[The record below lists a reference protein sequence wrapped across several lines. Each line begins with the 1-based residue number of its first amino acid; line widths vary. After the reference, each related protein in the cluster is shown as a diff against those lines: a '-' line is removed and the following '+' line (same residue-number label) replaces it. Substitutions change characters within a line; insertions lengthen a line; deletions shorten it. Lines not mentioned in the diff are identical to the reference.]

1 MGNGLKLVLRSPLF
15 RLALKGILWM
25 ASVMSIE
32 AYGASWLTVGFFVFA
47 SLFFYKGR
55 HDESLYRFRG
65 SFIVLYILAL
75 LGIFH
80 IQSTY
85 IMYGTLFFVL
95 IGLCVLGGIRDLIFL
110 NRQFLYRLLQFF
122 IYIAVFVAFFLSL
135 NAELFLVK
143 YALLFITL
151 LVLIKEG
158 IDFLGSSMK
167 YKSRLYITIIAVT
180 LVFIILEITWGLALL
195 SPRPLHAGSMM
206 TLVLFLMFDYLINSP
221 KRIAS
226 DTF

>member
-143 YALLFITL
+143 YDLL
-151 LVLIKEG
+151 
-158 IDFLGSSMK
+158 
-167 YKSRLYITIIAVT
+167 
-180 LVFIILEITWGLALL
+180 FIILEITWGLALL